1 MNAARPAPVVIRVE
15 VKPRSGVSTLEET
28 SPGLWRARLMSP
40 PVDGK
45 ANEELVGLV
54 ARHFGCR
61 KSHVTIRSGTS
72 SRTKLIRIETD

>member
-1 MNAARPAPVVIRVE
+1 MNAARPASVVIRVE
-15 VKPRSGVSTLEET
+15 VKPRSGVSALEET

-54 ARHFGCR
+54 ARRFGCR
-61 KSHVTIRSGTS
+61 KSCVTVKSGAS
-72 SRTKLIRIETD
+72 ARTKLIRIQTD